1 MDSVARLRSGS
12 RRAVDAPR
20 SQQHSIGPHVA
31 QHLAAPSVRGVGGD
45 GLGAGRRGRR
55 WKVAQWQISPWC
67 RVLFPPPCLLTIPS
81 MVQLCICSPAPQAY
95 AVMDVTMGSPPA
107 LLRLHRLLLLEAA
120 CALVLLPLQAVV
132 WLASFSGRTEVRN
145 MGMLLFI
152 VAVPIAVT
160 ALRAPLLVRINSRC
174 SQLVLA
180 SELQNAAVAT
190 GMVQLLRSDSSRRVW
205 ITSAAL
211 AGWYAFGVSWNY
223 IGEPCRAITEPIRFW
238 KMKPESAPCECWE
251 TICTLLLLANGTLGA
266 LILAAP
272 AAVAAFQSRFMP
284 SRSRG
289 IPVRALASCLPE
301 HVIGGLHV
309 RKACTGGLL
318 AQPRRHARTAAAWT
332 LGSRSPPRAP
342 CAASW
347 TCGGWCAQSITSR
360 RPACQRGRP
369 WACWTSPE
377 AGLRP
382 KSVPAL

>member
-1 MDSVARLRSGS
+1 MLCCGERCS
-12 RRAVDAPR
+12 
-20 SQQHSIGPHVA
+20 
-31 QHLAAPSVRGVGGD
+31 QHLHEMR
-45 GLGAGRRGRR
+45 
-55 WKVAQWQISPWC
+55 
-67 RVLFPPPCLLTIPS
+67 LLWS
-81 MVQLCICSPAPQAY
+81 ELAY

-301 HVIGGLHV
+301 HVIGAEGAPGFSGEGEGGPCAICIEPLRPGDAARRLPCGHCFHSPGV
-309 RKACTGGLL
+309 R
-318 AQPRRHARTAAAWT
+318 RRG
-332 LGSRSPPRAP
+332 GSRSPPRAP